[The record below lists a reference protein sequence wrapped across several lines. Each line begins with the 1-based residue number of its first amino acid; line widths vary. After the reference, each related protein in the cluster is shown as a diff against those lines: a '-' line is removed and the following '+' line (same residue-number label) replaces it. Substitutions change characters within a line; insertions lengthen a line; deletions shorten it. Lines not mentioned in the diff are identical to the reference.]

1 MILQTTQLQIGDFS
15 FLIEKD
21 RGADPISGVAV
32 WVLFRDEPCC
42 DDNGHQYRIFLPLG
56 VNDDTIRDV
65 CHAFTLATHCEQLDL
80 AA

>member
-1 MILQTTQLQIGDFS
+1 LETRQLHFGDFS

-21 RGADPISGVAV
+21 HAADPVSGIAV

-42 DDNGHQYRIFLPLG
+42 DDNGHQYRFYLPLG
-56 VNDDTIRDV
+56 VMDETIKDV
-65 CHAFTLATHCEQLDL
+65 CDAFTRATHCDSMQI